1 MKYMGSK
8 SKIAK
13 YIVPIIQKY
22 IDENGIDVYIEP
34 FCGGCNIIDK
44 IRCETKIANDNN
56 VYLIEL
62 FRNAEKVK
70 DLPDF
75 ITKEEYSK
83 VRDCYNNH
91 KKDIIDEA
99 YPIWYIGA
107 IGFLASYNGRFF
119 DGGYAGI
126 AHENG
131 VERNMYLEAKNNFIK
146 QSENLKDIIF
156 SNTDYYSFN
165 TNKVLYYCDPPYM
178 NTKKYNTSRNFDY
191 DKFYNWVREQSKDN
205 IVLVS
210 EQYMPDDFVC
220 IWEKPVKRFINAKS
234 KVESTEKLFVHRSL
248 VV

>member
-1 MKYMGSK
+1 M
-8 SKIAK
+8 
-13 YIVPIIQKY
+13 
-22 IDENGIDVYIEP
+22 
-34 FCGGCNIIDK
+34 
-44 IRCETKIANDNN
+44 
-56 VYLIEL
+56 
-62 FRNAEKVK
+62 
-70 DLPDF
+70 
-75 ITKEEYSK
+75 
-83 VRDCYNNH
+83 
-91 KKDIIDEA
+91 
-99 YPIWYIGA
+99 
-107 IGFLASYNGRFF
+107 
-119 DGGYAGI
+119 

-146 QSENLKDIIF
+146 QSEDLKDIIF

-191 DKFYNWVREQSKDN
+191 DKFYNWAREQSKDN

-248 VV
+248 IV